1 MRSNGHGAVITGNS
15 EEVRAD
21 SNSSGLL
28 RSWEFGESG
37 GSSSYLFVFLRD
49 VGAGFLASLGW
60 VPNDNLVVISR
71 GDDLSAVG
79 IKSPDF
85 SFVVGVH
92 DCTALTT
99 VTWALANS
107 SVAETDEKV
116 TIFAVNC
123 SDKIVKRPFSL

>member
-49 VGAGFLASLGW
+49 VGDGGPGPFGW
-60 VPNDNLVVISR
+60 VPKDNLVIISR
-71 GDDLSAVG
+71 GDDLSVVG
-79 IKSPDF
+79 VKSPDF
-85 SFVVGVH
+85 SFVVRVH
-92 DCTALTT
+92 DFVIGPTIA
-99 VTWALANS
+99 WALADS
-107 SVAETDEKV
+107 SVAETDHKG

-123 SDKIVKRPFSL
+123 SDEVVE

>member
-1 MRSNGHGAVITGNS
+1 MFSNGHGAIITGNS
-15 EEVRAD
+15 EEMGAA
-21 SNSSGLL
+21 SNGSGLL

-71 GDDLSAVG
+71 GDDLSVVG
-79 IKSPDF
+79 VKSPDF
-85 SFVVGVH
+85 SFVVRVH
-92 DCTALTT
+92 DFVIGPTIA
-99 VTWALANS
+99 WALADS
-107 SVAETDEKV
+107 SVAETDHKG

-123 SDKIVKRPFSL
+123 SDEVVE